1 MRKLSGIIMTIVLTV
16 SMGTTVMAAEQKK
29 IVKLTNAVSIR
40 ENVSLEEAVQDINFD
55 VDKFNKIKSASY
67 PNVEAMSS
75 SGVHWETWGEMD
87 YMIKNGTPGGIPIGY
102 SVHKNGDV
110 ELNTYHYTRTYLG
123 AILKKGDSDRW
134 WGEGEVKATG
144 TFCEDDVWANN
155 IHYVKY
161 GTAE

>member
-1 MRKLSGIIMTIVLTV
+1 MRKLSGIIMTIVLII
-16 SMGTTVMAAEQKK
+16 SMGTTVMAAEQEQ
-29 IVKLTNAVSIR
+29 IVKPSNVVSIR
-40 ENVSLEEAVQDINFD
+40 ENVSWEEAVQDIGFD
-55 VDKFNKIKSASY
+55 VGKFNESKIATYS
-67 PNVEAMSS
+67 NMETMSS

-87 YMIKNGTPGGIPIGY
+87 YMIMDGMPGGIPIGY

-134 WGEGEVKATG
+134 WGKGEVKATG
-144 TFCEDDVWANN
+144 SFCDDDVWANN

-161 GTAE
+161 GTTE